1 MTSLWRNL
9 QYVSWLISDTS
20 KGLASTLFG
29 FAIPLIALMV
39 TNDPAQAGIIGGVG
53 AAVRVSL
60 TLFGGVLADR
70 HRRITL
76 MVLGASVGVVLSV
89 AFTALALGNA
99 LTFASLL
106 VLDVLLAARTGL
118 FDTAGESAL
127 KDLVASD
134 TMGRAQAANQARDAA
149 LQLAGGPIGGALLV
163 VGGWLVGA
171 VMAVCHLISA
181 VSAAAIPR
189 LRGAAAVGTDAD
201 GTADAGAE
209 DADGTADTHGT
220 QDADGH
226 ANATDPT
233 NATDPADAASSTTGW
248 VSDAEG
254 LPLLGEST
262 ASASGVSDVAP
273 GLAASGLP
281 STSMSENVSGAA
293 SESPASAAA
302 DADFG
307 AASNPAASAT
317 KPNALREI
325 REGFAWLFSRPD
337 LRGVLLILTIIN
349 LGVNTVM
356 TTIVYALQQDGQS
369 PAVIGWLS
377 AGMGITMLLGAL
389 MATTL
394 VSRVGTGML
403 MILGLVALVAGCT
416 ATIFTNDPW
425 GIVLV
430 LAVPGLL
437 LAPLN
442 AAMGGYFMVATPS
455 ELMGR
460 ASSAA
465 GVFGMGAM
473 PLAPLIAGFGLSL
486 VGRTGTIVIGVAL
499 CAIAATMAVTN
510 RPLRLLPAE
519 AGWAKHAKQFEVSGH
534 PITTP

>member
-9 QYVSWLISDTS
+9 QYVSWLVSDTS

-76 MVLGASVGVVLSV
+76 MVLGASVGVVLSIG
-89 AFTALALGNA
+89 FTALALGDA
-99 LTFASLL
+99 LTFSTLL

-127 KDLVASD
+127 KDLVSAD

-171 VMAVCHLISA
+171 VMAACHLISA
-181 VSAAAIPR
+181 VAAAVIPR
-189 LRGAAAVGTDAD
+189 LRGADAVATSEIVDATEADAD
-201 GTADAGAE
+201 VA
-209 DADGTADTHGT
+209 
-220 QDADGH
+220 
-226 ANATDPT
+226 
-233 NATDPADAASSTTGW
+233 
-248 VSDAEG
+248 
-254 LPLLGEST
+254 ST
-262 ASASGVSDVAP
+262 ASV
-273 GLAASGLP
+273 
-281 STSMSENVSGAA
+281 
-293 SESPASAAA
+293 
-302 DADFG
+302 
-307 AASNPAASAT
+307 T

-349 LGVNTVM
+349 LGINTVM

-369 PAVIGWLS
+369 PAVIGWIS
-377 AGMGITMLLGAL
+377 AGMGATMLLGAL
-389 MATTL
+389 LATPL
-394 VSRVGTGML
+394 VSRIGTGKL
-403 MILGLVALVAGCT
+403 MMLGLTALTLGAA
-416 ATIFTNDPW
+416 ATILTRDPW

-430 LAVPGLL
+430 MAVPGLL

-442 AAMGGYFMVATPS
+442 AGMGGYFMVATPS

-460 ASSAA
+460 ASSAS
-465 GVFGMGAM
+465 GVFAMGAM
-473 PLAPLIAGFGLSL
+473 PLAPLIAGFGLSF
-486 VGRTGTIVIGVAL
+486 VGRTGTIMIGVAL
-499 CAIAATMAVTN
+499 CVVATTMAIAN
-510 RPLRLLPAE
+510 RPLRSLPAE
-519 AGWAKHAKQFEVSGH
+519 AGWGEHAKQFEPGSVVAG
-534 PITTP
+534 

>member
-9 QYVSWLISDTS
+9 QYVSWLVSDTS

-76 MVLGASVGVVLSV
+76 MVLGASVGVVLSIG
-89 AFTALALGNA
+89 FTALALGDA
-99 LTFASLL
+99 LTFSTLL

-127 KDLVASD
+127 KDLVSAD

-171 VMAVCHLISA
+171 VMAACHLISA
-181 VSAAAIPR
+181 VAAAVIPR
-189 LRGAAAVGTDAD
+189 LRGADAVATSEIVDATEADAD
-201 GTADAGAE
+201 VA
-209 DADGTADTHGT
+209 
-220 QDADGH
+220 
-226 ANATDPT
+226 
-233 NATDPADAASSTTGW
+233 
-248 VSDAEG
+248 
-254 LPLLGEST
+254 ST
-262 ASASGVSDVAP
+262 ASVIKA
-273 GLAASGLP
+273 
-281 STSMSENVSGAA
+281 
-293 SESPASAAA
+293 
-302 DADFG
+302 
-307 AASNPAASAT
+307 
-317 KPNALREI
+317 NALREI

-349 LGVNTVM
+349 LGINTVM

-369 PAVIGWLS
+369 PAVIGWIS
-377 AGMGITMLLGAL
+377 AGMGVTMLLGAL
-389 MATTL
+389 LATPL
-394 VSRVGTGML
+394 VSRIGTGKL
-403 MILGLVALVAGCT
+403 MMLGLTALTLGSA
-416 ATIFTNDPW
+416 ATILTRDPW

-430 LAVPGLL
+430 MAVPGLL

-442 AAMGGYFMVATPS
+442 AGMGGYFMVATPS

-460 ASSAA
+460 ASSAS
-465 GVFGMGAM
+465 GVFAMGAM
-473 PLAPLIAGFGLSL
+473 PLAPLIAGFGLSF
-486 VGRTGTIVIGVAL
+486 VGRTGTIMIGVAL
-499 CAIAATMAVTN
+499 CVVATTMAIAN
-510 RPLRLLPAE
+510 RPLRSLPAE
-519 AGWAKHAKQFEVSGH
+519 AGWGEHAKQFEPGSVVAG
-534 PITTP
+534 

>member
-9 QYVSWLISDTS
+9 QYVSWLVSDTS

-76 MVLGASVGVVLSV
+76 MVLGASVGVVLSIG
-89 AFTALALGNA
+89 FTALALGDA
-99 LTFASLL
+99 LTFSTLL

-127 KDLVASD
+127 KDLVSAD

-171 VMAVCHLISA
+171 VMAACHLISA
-181 VSAAAIPR
+181 VAAAVIPR
-189 LRGAAAVGTDAD
+189 LRGADAVATSEIVDATEADAD
-201 GTADAGAE
+201 VA
-209 DADGTADTHGT
+209 
-220 QDADGH
+220 
-226 ANATDPT
+226 
-233 NATDPADAASSTTGW
+233 
-248 VSDAEG
+248 
-254 LPLLGEST
+254 ST
-262 ASASGVSDVAP
+262 ASV
-273 GLAASGLP
+273 
-281 STSMSENVSGAA
+281 
-293 SESPASAAA
+293 
-302 DADFG
+302 
-307 AASNPAASAT
+307 T
-317 KPNALREI
+317 KPNALHEI

-349 LGVNTVM
+349 LGINTVM

-369 PAVIGWLS
+369 PAVIGWIS
-377 AGMGITMLLGAL
+377 AGMGATMLLGAL
-389 MATTL
+389 LATPL
-394 VSRVGTGML
+394 VSRIGTGKL
-403 MILGLVALVAGCT
+403 MMLGLTALTLGAA
-416 ATIFTNDPW
+416 ATILTRDPW

-430 LAVPGLL
+430 MAVPGLL

-442 AAMGGYFMVATPS
+442 AGMGGYFMVATPS

-460 ASSAA
+460 ASSAS
-465 GVFGMGAM
+465 GVFAMGAM
-473 PLAPLIAGFGLSL
+473 PLAPLIAGFGLSF
-486 VGRTGTIVIGVAL
+486 VGRTGTIMIGVAL
-499 CAIAATMAVTN
+499 CVVATTMAIAN
-510 RPLRLLPAE
+510 RPLRSLPAE
-519 AGWAKHAKQFEVSGH
+519 AGWGEHAKQFEPGSVVAG
-534 PITTP
+534 

>member
-9 QYVSWLISDTS
+9 QYVSWLVSDTS

-76 MVLGASVGVVLSV
+76 MVLGASVGVVLSIG
-89 AFTALALGNA
+89 FTALALGDA
-99 LTFASLL
+99 LTFSTLL

-127 KDLVASD
+127 KDLVSAD

-171 VMAVCHLISA
+171 VMAACHLISA
-181 VSAAAIPR
+181 VAAAVIPR
-189 LRGAAAVGTDAD
+189 LRGADAVATSEIVDATEADAD
-201 GTADAGAE
+201 VA
-209 DADGTADTHGT
+209 
-220 QDADGH
+220 
-226 ANATDPT
+226 
-233 NATDPADAASSTTGW
+233 
-248 VSDAEG
+248 
-254 LPLLGEST
+254 ST
-262 ASASGVSDVAP
+262 ASV
-273 GLAASGLP
+273 
-281 STSMSENVSGAA
+281 
-293 SESPASAAA
+293 
-302 DADFG
+302 
-307 AASNPAASAT
+307 T
-317 KPNALREI
+317 KPNALHEI

-349 LGVNTVM
+349 LGINTVM

-369 PAVIGWLS
+369 PAVIGWIS
-377 AGMGITMLLGAL
+377 AGMGATMLLGAL
-389 MATTL
+389 LATPL
-394 VSRVGTGML
+394 VSRIGTGKL
-403 MILGLVALVAGCT
+403 MMLGLTALTLGAA
-416 ATIFTNDPW
+416 ATILTRDPW

-430 LAVPGLL
+430 MAVPGLL

-442 AAMGGYFMVATPS
+442 AGMGGYFMVATPS

-460 ASSAA
+460 ASSAS
-465 GVFGMGAM
+465 GVFAMGAM
-473 PLAPLIAGFGLSL
+473 PLAPLIAGFGLSF
-486 VGRTGTIVIGVAL
+486 VGRTGTIMIGVAL
-499 CAIAATMAVTN
+499 CVVATAMAIAN
-510 RPLRLLPAE
+510 RPLRSLPAE
-519 AGWAKHAKQFEVSGH
+519 AGWGEHAKQFEPGSVVAR
-534 PITTP
+534 

>member
-9 QYVSWLISDTS
+9 QYVSWLVSDTS

-76 MVLGASVGVVLSV
+76 MVLGASVGVVLSIG
-89 AFTALALGNA
+89 FTALALGDA
-99 LTFASLL
+99 LTFSTLL

-127 KDLVASD
+127 KDLVSAD

-171 VMAVCHLISA
+171 VMAACHLISA
-181 VSAAAIPR
+181 VAAAVIPR
-189 LRGAAAVGTDAD
+189 LRGADAVATSEIVDATEADAD
-201 GTADAGAE
+201 VA
-209 DADGTADTHGT
+209 
-220 QDADGH
+220 
-226 ANATDPT
+226 
-233 NATDPADAASSTTGW
+233 
-248 VSDAEG
+248 
-254 LPLLGEST
+254 ST
-262 ASASGVSDVAP
+262 ASV
-273 GLAASGLP
+273 
-281 STSMSENVSGAA
+281 
-293 SESPASAAA
+293 
-302 DADFG
+302 
-307 AASNPAASAT
+307 T
-317 KPNALREI
+317 KPNALHEI

-349 LGVNTVM
+349 LGINTVM

-369 PAVIGWLS
+369 PAVIGWIS
-377 AGMGITMLLGAL
+377 AGMGVTMLLGAL
-389 MATTL
+389 LATPL
-394 VSRVGTGML
+394 VSRIGTGKL
-403 MILGLVALVAGCT
+403 MMLGLTALTLGAA
-416 ATIFTNDPW
+416 ATILTRDPW

-430 LAVPGLL
+430 MAVPGLL

-442 AAMGGYFMVATPS
+442 AGMGGYFMVATPS

-460 ASSAA
+460 ASSAS
-465 GVFGMGAM
+465 GVFAMGAM
-473 PLAPLIAGFGLSL
+473 PLAPLIAGFGLSF
-486 VGRTGTIVIGVAL
+486 VGRTGTIMIGVAL
-499 CAIAATMAVTN
+499 CVVATAMAIAN
-510 RPLRLLPAE
+510 RPLRSLPAE
-519 AGWAKHAKQFEVSGH
+519 AGWGEHAKQFEPGSVVAR
-534 PITTP
+534 

>member
-1 MTSLWRNL
+1 MSSLWRNL
-9 QYVSWLISDTS
+9 QYVSWLVSDTS

-106 VLDVLLAARTGL
+106 VIDVLLAARTGL

-127 KDLVASD
+127 KDLVTSD

-163 VGGWLVGA
+163 VGGWLVGV

-181 VSAAAIPR
+181 VTAAAIPR
-189 LRGAAAVGTDAD
+189 LRGADAVVASEISDAAG
-201 GTADAGAE
+201 
-209 DADGTADTHGT
+209 
-220 QDADGH
+220 
-226 ANATDPT
+226 
-233 NATDPADAASSTTGW
+233 ADAAGADNAGQ
-248 VSDAEG
+248 DAASAG
-254 LPLLGEST
+254 LPMSES
-262 ASASGVSDVAP
+262 SPMIGVPAPDVVP
-273 GLAASGLP
+273 GIAASG
-281 STSMSENVSGAA
+281 SIAA
-293 SESPASAAA
+293 EA
-302 DADFG
+302 DAD
-307 AASNPAASAT
+307 AALAAASAVSAASVT

-349 LGVNTVM
+349 LGINTVM

-369 PAVIGWLS
+369 PAVIGWIS
-377 AGMGITMLLGAL
+377 AGMGVTMLLGAL
-389 MATTL
+389 LATPL
-394 VSRVGTGML
+394 VSRIGTGKL
-403 MILGLVALVAGCT
+403 MVLGLAALTLGSA
-416 ATIFTNDPW
+416 ATILTRDPW

-430 LAVPGLL
+430 MAVPGLL

-442 AAMGGYFMVATPS
+442 AGMGGYFMVATPS

-460 ASSAA
+460 ASSAS
-465 GVFGMGAM
+465 GVFAMGAM

-499 CAIAATMAVTN
+499 CVVATAMAIAN
-510 RPLRLLPAE
+510 RPLRSLPAE
-519 AGWAKHAKQFEVSGH
+519 AGWAEHARQFEVSRQ
-534 PITTP
+534 PVMMP